1 MVTIIFQVNG
11 KLRDR
16 IDLPIGT
23 PPEEIEGY
31 ALSSR
36 KIKKL
41 TEGKEIVK
49 KIVVPNKLINIV
61 VKD

>member
-1 MVTIIFQVNG
+1 
-11 KLRDR
+11 R

-23 PPEEIEGY
+23 PPEEIERY

-36 KIKKL
+36 KVKNF
-41 TEGKEIVK
+41 TQGKEIVK

-61 VKD
+61 VKN